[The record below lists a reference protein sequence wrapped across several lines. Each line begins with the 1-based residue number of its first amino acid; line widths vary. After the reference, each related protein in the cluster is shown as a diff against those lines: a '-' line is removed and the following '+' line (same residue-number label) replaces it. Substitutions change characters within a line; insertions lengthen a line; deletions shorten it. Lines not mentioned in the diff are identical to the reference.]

1 MELHAYTRTIAE
13 LLSVNKKY
21 VVPRFQREYSWEKEQ
36 INEFWVDTLSNI
48 NHEQQENTYS
58 YSEYFIGSLVLIGDD
73 TDNSMQIVDGQ
84 QRLTTLTIL
93 LSVLCQRFVELGRH
107 PLAEALYD
115 NYIAGKDD
123 DGNYF
128 FKLVNESPKPF
139 FQKNI
144 QHIEKAGEQAVSDE
158 EKTLKNAYDEL
169 YNLSSLDNVSSL
181 LGVAINNNDDYEIA
195 LKAIREQVV
204 RYLKVIFITVNEE
217 DEAYTIFET
226 LNARGMNLSYVDLI
240 KNKIFKALN
249 GCHPDD
255 DAKTKWNAIRKTIA
269 SRNGVGSMEQFI
281 RHWWVSNHSYV
292 SSENLYKAFINK
304 WRKGEIDAKGF
315 LNELLEDANTYIK
328 IASPTAEDF
337 PQQEDKPILRSL
349 QALKLFNITQN
360 RPFLLSLLK
369 AKSRRK
375 LTHPDMIRAFKTIEK
390 FHFAF
395 NAICSLRP
403 SGIESSYS
411 KAARALSDKR
421 STSKTNKQAINNLLD
436 TLRGRFPERDV
447 FADKFKDI
455 KFNNKETKQKKL
467 IQYIFASIE
476 RARAKTDEFL
486 PDLISIEHIMP
497 QSSPDLEL
505 ASLIGNLLPLSK
517 ELNERAGDKP
527 IIDKLPI
534 YRISQFKLV
543 EQFLGSYDPVHSVWE
558 RDEILANAT
567 LYANEAYD
575 LNNI

>member
-36 INEFWVDTLSNI
+36 INELWVDTLSNI
-48 NHEQQENTYS
+48 NYDQQNNTYS
-58 YSEYFIGSLVLIGDD
+58 YSEYFIGSLVLIGDE

-93 LSVLCQRFVELGRH
+93 LSVLCQRFVELGRR

-123 DGNYF
+123 DGYYF

-139 FQKNI
+139 FQTNI
-144 QHIEKAGEQAVSDE
+144 QHIDKAGEQAVSDE

-181 LGVAINNNDDYEIA
+181 LGVVINNNEEYETS

-249 GCHPDD
+249 GNHPDD
-255 DAKTKWNAIRKTIA
+255 AAKTKWNAIRKTIA

-292 SSENLYKAFINK
+292 SSENLYKAFISK
-304 WRKGEIDAKGF
+304 WRKGEINATDF

-328 IASPTAEDF
+328 IASPTNEDF

-375 LTHPDMIRAFKTIEK
+375 LNHADMIRAFKTIEK

-411 KAARALSDKR
+411 KAARALSDRR
-421 STSKTNKQAINNLLD
+421 STSQTNKQAINNLLD

-447 FADKFKDI
+447 FVDKFKDI

-476 RARAKTDEFL
+476 KSRTRTDEFL

-517 ELNERAGDKP
+517 ELNERAGNKP
-527 IIDKLPI
+527 IIEKIPI
-534 YRISQFKLV
+534 YQLSQFELV
-543 EQFLGSYDPVHSVWE
+543 RQFLGRYTPDQNVWE

-567 LYANEAYD
+567 LYADESYG